1 MLSPHRTPMP
11 KLIFVLLCLYEAA
24 LSAAPK
30 VRLAP
35 VVKNEVASGLYKPSR
50 EASEKICSTLPSL
63 TELSLEVSESGGQ
76 QVDLASA
83 RVGDQLVEMRKKS
96 PLTLR
101 EFAHKSKRCFNF
113 KANTPSGLSEAGEF
127 MRNVFK
133 LLGEDERQQ
142 LALQLAFCET
152 QSGLLVG
159 IGLRKNGKGSII
171 GFEHIFS
178 TGPAGRGRNCSGR
191 AKASFTAVRTDTRRR
206 LGSTDYV
213 CSTLPL
219 LTSFVMKVWEYDGQ
233 QVAKMTATVAD
244 RPVGMAEGVRL
255 ACYGDSFVRR
265 LNFTQYGFPKKKPE
279 NCFRF
284 LEDERD
290 VVEKFMRGLYTA
302 MGEPLT
308 RRQDSSIVICKCTSI
323 ILVGMILETKRH
335 RTRGFKNILFLDG
348 PLAIAAHEQIDS
360 VAPCNTG
367 ESFGSKK
374 RTPIRGDKGWG
385 MSAAGEFVRDLY
397 RAMGEEEPHQAATHL
412 AFCKVRLG
420 LLVFLGPKWS
430 GGRITSFKGVLSLI
444 GPSTSPTSA
453 EGYKAVRNG
462 TDKVCPTLPLLT
474 DFEVT
479 VWEDGGQQVATIN
492 AKVADEVVRMTRNVR
507 LVWYSGGQTRRRE
520 LSRYGLPKKTSK
532 RCFHF
537 VEQKERPV
545 LKFMHDFY
553 GAMKKVAPKFAH
565 AHLAFCP
572 ASSKIL
578 VGIGLQKATTD
589 DRLTGFE
596 NAFFISKVEK
606 NLAEGDVPR
615 LSSSPPVGS
624 RSRKRKSSSET
635 AVAAKKRSTSREE
648 PSGEMARR
656 PASDISDFVPDWLL
670 DDDLEP
676 AAALEVKS
684 LWKNSQPTEV
694 AHAAHSPGLSL
705 AITEDTMED
714 EENPNV
720 QAGPPP
726 THSIV
731 ADGSPAPTSL
741 FFWRP
746 SG

>member
-1 MLSPHRTPMP
+1 MRETSRLVRYGDVHAGDRPGGL
-11 KLIFVLLCLYEAA
+11 KEIF
-24 LSAAPK
+24 
-30 VRLAP
+30 
-35 VVKNEVASGLYKPSR
+35 
-50 EASEKICSTLPSL
+50 I
-63 TELSLEVSESGGQ
+63 
-76 QVDLASA
+76 
-83 RVGDQLVEMRKKS
+83 
-96 PLTLR
+96 
-101 EFAHKSKRCFNF
+101 F
-113 KANTPSGLSEAGEF
+113 KA
-127 MRNVFK
+127 
-133 LLGEDERQQ
+133 
-142 LALQLAFCET
+142 
-152 QSGLLVG
+152 
-159 IGLRKNGKGSII
+159 
-171 GFEHIFS
+171 
-178 TGPAGRGRNCSGR
+178 
-191 AKASFTAVRTDTRRR
+191 
-206 LGSTDYV
+206 
-213 CSTLPL
+213 
-219 LTSFVMKVWEYDGQ
+219 
-233 QVAKMTATVAD
+233 
-244 RPVGMAEGVRL
+244 
-255 ACYGDSFVRR
+255 
-265 LNFTQYGFPKKKPE
+265 
-279 NCFRF
+279 
-284 LEDERD
+284 
-290 VVEKFMRGLYTA
+290 
-302 MGEPLT
+302 
-308 RRQDSSIVICKCTSI
+308 
-323 ILVGMILETKRH
+323 
-335 RTRGFKNILFLDG
+335 
-348 PLAIAAHEQIDS
+348 
-360 VAPCNTG
+360 
-367 ESFGSKK
+367 
-374 RTPIRGDKGWG
+374 DKGWG
-385 MSAAGEFVRDLY
+385 MSAAGEFVRRLY
-397 RAMGEEEPHQAATHL
+397 RARGEEEPHQAATHL

-430 GGRITSFKGVLSLI
+430 GGRISSFKGVLSLI

-453 EGYKAVRNG
+453 EGSPLLSANSVVGSDVPSGRYKAVRNG

-545 LKFMHDFY
+545 LKLMHDFY

-648 PSGEMARR
+648 PSGEMARS

-684 LWKNSQPTEV
+684 LWENSQPTE
-694 AHAAHSPGLSL
+694 
-705 AITEDTMED
+705 
-714 EENPNV
+714 
-720 QAGPPP
+720 
-726 THSIV
+726 
-731 ADGSPAPTSL
+731 
-741 FFWRP
+741 
-746 SG
+746 